1 MKKENFD
8 TSKSDNS
15 STYIPYIQIYNNK
28 IVKKDSLLPFIL
40 NGKQNQVLYGDI
52 LITISSENK
61 DELGFS
67 SIYLDDFCCYLN
79 SFCFGIRL
87 KNEFRNSI
95 YQEYINIYFSS
106 YNFRKKMFNISQ
118 GSTRYNL
125 PKTDFLKF
133 SILIPSINE
142 QIKISKFFS
151 LLDKNIK
158 LWERK
163 LQLYLL
169 FFNYYHKYFFNLK
182 ITEMDCKINDYY
194 CIPLKKAIDK
204 NKYINYKKMIL
215 KLNNQGYELTND
227 SPIATEKGR
236 SYFVREKNE
245 LLIGKQNIHN
255 SSFYVLGDIGDKFV
269 TSNALMSLISR
280 EDIST
285 KYLYYFMKQ
294 KRWLYYVDS
303 LNLSTGQKEYSEKQI
318 LNLPFKIINNHKRIV
333 NFLEHIEKEISFI
346 KTKISFLK
354 NEKEFFLNNLFV

>member
-169 FFNYYHKYFFNLK
+169 KKKYYLNSMFSNDASLPFLRFKGFNEKIISCKLEKIVNNLEEFNFLSNLFWDAPSILKNKPILFNGQDFKKSPENSIIFIKDGSNAGTFTYCDKNSYIATTCDYFCVKINALYVYYFLKSREKHIKNNLITGETIPHLYKKHLFSIIINFVNDKNEQIKISKFLSLLDKNIKLSQENIDNLK
-182 ITEMDCKINDYY
+182 I
-194 CIPLKKAIDK
+194 KKLF
-204 NKYINYKKMIL
+204 YINKM
-215 KLNNQGYELTND
+215 
-227 SPIATEKGR
+227 
-236 SYFVREKNE
+236 
-245 LLIGKQNIHN
+245 
-255 SSFYVLGDIGDKFV
+255 
-269 TSNALMSLISR
+269 
-280 EDIST
+280 
-285 KYLYYFMKQ
+285 
-294 KRWLYYVDS
+294 
-303 LNLSTGQKEYSEKQI
+303 
-318 LNLPFKIINNHKRIV
+318 
-333 NFLEHIEKEISFI
+333 FI
-346 KTKISFLK
+346 
-354 NEKEFFLNNLFV
+354 